1 GRRLDAAADLVRRAN
16 LVLGDFD
23 DDVARAQPFL
33 SGSSVRVDLGDDD
46 TLDLISDAVFTTQL
60 RRQRGESKAERVD
73 PPLLTGRRRIGG
85 RRLLGQAGL
94 LGRLQLAEL
103 GGEL

>member
-1 GRRLDAAADLVRRAN
+1 
-16 LVLGDFD
+16 
-23 DDVARAQPFL
+23 
-33 SGSSVRVDLGDDD
+33 DD

-103 GGEL
+103 GGELLDLAVAPYLDADRLADLGLGDDARQFAHLGNLLAGEL